1 MSKGLL
7 MFPEFARSARALLSV
22 KPDNTTEH
30 ATNIT
35 AVEDSRYIFTSKPPE
50 NYYNLSLGRLYA
62 IRQSGR
68 EIDMLE
74 IRCNYLQQLSVM
86 LQNEGID
93 KSQVQLGIISANIT
107 PVKIVASQLQGLAE
121 AEMRGLLSNE
131 GVAKSFLGDKLL
143 AEHGLLN
150 TISIK
155 LQNPMASLLL
165 TAQQINRMGFTIRS
179 DSRPIMIFTP
189 VVKSFFERDSK
200 PLSVTEATAGE
211 QMAIV
216 SGKLTVKQSVHYAID
231 QYYDIGDLRISEIQ
245 RSRLIRSAYSENV
258 EYEHICRFASTL
270 QNSAGVPLKV
280 QLATVQGMSM
290 ASLYDAGE
298 NSILL
303 NSRLHPSQRT
313 AELIERLADAIITTT
328 SPSTAPLQV
337 FEKHLLSIQLS
348 AAWSIAPSKT
358 VFSGLCSAFLMAQR
372 DGGSFS
378 LEAVTA
384 RVSRATQYITSGVS
398 AVVQQDMQQEQKQGR
413 ERPIRVQPSIE
424 EGPVANFLEGI

>member
-1 MSKGLL
+1 
-7 MFPEFARSARALLSV
+7 MFPEFAKSARALLSAV
-22 KPDNTTEH
+22 PTNTAEY
-30 ATNIT
+30 ATYIT
-35 AVEDSRYIFTSKPPE
+35 AVEDSRYIFTYEPPE
-50 NYYNLSLGRLYA
+50 SCYSLALKRLYTIA
-62 IRQSGR
+62 QNGR
-68 EIDMLE
+68 EIGMPE
-74 IRCNYLQQLSVM
+74 IRCSYLQQLSAM
-86 LQNEGID
+86 LQNESTD
-93 KSQVQLGIISANIT
+93 NKQVQLGIISANTT
-107 PVKIVASQLQGLAE
+107 PVRVVASQLQRSAE

-131 GVAKSFLGDKLL
+131 GIAKSFLGDKLL

-155 LQNPMASLLL
+155 LQNPMAAMLL
-165 TAQQINRMGFTIRS
+165 TAQQINRMGLTIRAG
-179 DSRPIMIFTP
+179 SRPIMIFTP

-200 PLSVTEATAGE
+200 PLPVTEATAGE
-211 QMAIV
+211 QLAIV
-216 SGKLTVKQSVHYAID
+216 SGKLAVKQSVHYAID
-231 QYYDIGDLRISEIQ
+231 QYYDIGDLRISEAQ
-245 RSRLIRSAYSENV
+245 RSRLLASAYSENV

-280 QLATVQGMSM
+280 QLTTMQGMPM

-298 NSILL
+298 NSIML

-328 SPSTAPLQV
+328 SPSTLPLQA

-358 VFSGLCSAFLMAQR
+358 VFAGLCAAFSMAQK

-384 RVSRATQYITSGVS
+384 RVSNATRYITSGVS
-398 AVVQQDMQQEQKQGR
+398 AAMQQDIQPEQQQGR
-413 ERPIRVQPSIE
+413 ERAVRVQPSIE
-424 EGPVANFLEGI
+424 EGPLVNFLEGI